1 MFDTV
6 SDFFLPFKSEESF
19 ELIYTPSRLIN
30 KMKKICLFR
39 LGWPEQIYPQWKNIK
54 FREDFKLHLTCN
66 KLMLM

>member
-39 LGWPEQIYPQWKNIK
+39 LGWPEQIYPQW
-54 FREDFKLHLTCN
+54 
-66 KLMLM
+66 